1 MKEKEYRLFKF
12 IIGELLTCNVK
23 NNNLYTTIIAN
34 EDQIRLFCL
43 TQERGYVGFS
53 KKRIYYVVFN
63 KTVWSHKNFV
73 HISNGEKSDEIKHI
87 FFYNVE
93 KSVIFKI
100 KESIKKRNLVNKK

>member
-12 IIGELLTCNVK
+12 IIGELLTCNVQ

-34 EDQIRLFCL
+34 EDQIRLFYL
-43 TQERGYVGFS
+43 TLERGYV
-53 KKRIYYVVFN
+53 VFK

-87 FFYNVE
+87 FFYDVE